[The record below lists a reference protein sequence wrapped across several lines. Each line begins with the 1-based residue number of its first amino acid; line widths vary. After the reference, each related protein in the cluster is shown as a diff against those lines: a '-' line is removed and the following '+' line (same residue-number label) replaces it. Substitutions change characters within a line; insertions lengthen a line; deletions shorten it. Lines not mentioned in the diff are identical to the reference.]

1 MLMWNFR
8 LLYYKIIGHGFHKTN
23 SQQYWGLA
31 CEIHHKPGLGV
42 TKDMFKK
49 LLEPLGFKVNV
60 FSHNHELGAEVLQG
74 KKGRAPFKYRLG
86 NLLSGRNP
94 NADTS
99 ALSLMC
105 IAKKE
110 VIMN

>member
-1 MLMWNFR
+1 MA
-8 LLYYKIIGHGFHKTN
+8 

-31 CEIHHKPGLGV
+31 CEIHHKPGHGV
-42 TKDMFKK
+42 TKDMFKSRWNPWALK
-49 LLEPLGFKVNV
+49 N
-60 FSHNHELGAEVLQG
+60 ELGAEVLQG

-110 VIMN
+110 IIMN